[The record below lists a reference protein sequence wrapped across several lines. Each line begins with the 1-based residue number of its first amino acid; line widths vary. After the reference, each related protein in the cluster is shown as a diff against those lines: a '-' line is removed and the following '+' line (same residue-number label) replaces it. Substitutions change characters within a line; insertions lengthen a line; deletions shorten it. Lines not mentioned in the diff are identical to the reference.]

1 MERSTSA
8 RWTPKDEASARFDR
22 RGVSLRANVNDETET
37 MSAEP
42 LFSLRAATT
51 PASAFEA
58 LTVQPEIQ
66 QGELSLPAAFALESG
81 AVLENA
87 KLAWRCVG
95 PASAPLVI
103 VLGGISAHR
112 RVCSI
117 DGRGWWEAQCGAGK
131 ALDTDRFRLLG
142 IDWLGGCD
150 DSTGPRHA
158 RSGQARSEHARSELD
173 QADFPVISTGDQAR
187 ALLLLLNRLGV
198 RRVHLLVGASYGGN
212 VAQQLAALLGDR
224 LRRLVL
230 LSAAHR
236 PAQFG
241 LALRHVQ
248 RAILELGTDSN
259 EALALA
265 RSLAVLG
272 YRTPESLEQRFG
284 SDAQCADADGRR
296 KDGVVGWID
305 HHGEKFVRR
314 FDAEA
319 YRCLGYSLDMHEV
332 DPAAIS
338 APTTLFAVR
347 EDLTVPVTL
356 LREYATRA
364 GGRCELV
371 EIDSIYGH
379 DAFLKEE
386 GVVSDLLAQA
396 LEATP

>member
-1 MERSTSA
+1 
-8 RWTPKDEASARFDR
+8 
-22 RGVSLRANVNDETET
+22 

-42 LFSLRAATT
+42 KFFVHAAATQRIRAERAAR
-51 PASAFEA
+51 PD
-58 LTVQPEIQ
+58 VQ
-66 QGELSLPAAFALESG
+66 QGELNLPAAFVLESG

-87 KLAWRCVG
+87 KIAWRCVG
-95 PASAPLVI
+95 PADAPLIV

-112 RVCSI
+112 RVFGG
-117 DGRGWWEAQCGAGK
+117 DGRGWWEAQCGPGK

-150 DSTGPRHA
+150 DSTGPRH
-158 RSGQARSEHARSELD
+158 QA
-173 QADFPVISTGDQAR
+173 QNGADAAFPDISTGDQAR

-198 RRVHLLVGASYGGN
+198 RRMHLLVGASYGGN

-248 RAILELGTDSN
+248 RAILDLGTDSA

-284 SDAQCADADGRR
+284 AESDRGDALDVNTRN
-296 KDGVVGWID
+296 GVVGWID

-319 YRCLGYSLDMHEV
+319 YRCLGRSLDAHEV

-338 APTTLFAVR
+338 ATTTLFAVR

-356 LREYATRA
+356 LREYAARA
-364 GGRCELV
+364 NGRCELV
-371 EIDSIYGH
+371 EIDSVYGH

-386 GVVSDLLAQA
+386 AIVAELLTRA
-396 LEATP
+396 LEATS

>member
-1 MERSTSA
+1 M
-8 RWTPKDEASARFDR
+8 
-22 RGVSLRANVNDETET
+22 NDETET
-37 MSAEP
+37 MSATPILSEHA
-42 LFSLRAATT
+42 LSTHAFRADARADQT
-51 PASAFEA
+51 
-58 LTVQPEIQ
+58 EIQ
-66 QGELSLPAAFALESG
+66 QGELALPSSFTLESG

-87 KLAWRCVG
+87 KLAWRSVG
-95 PASAPLVI
+95 PANAPLIV

-112 RVCSI
+112 RACSI

-131 ALDTDRFRLLG
+131 ALDTNRYRLLG

-150 DSTGPRHA
+150 ASTGPRHA
-158 RSGQARSEHARSELD
+158 SQGQGH
-173 QADFPVISTGDQAR
+173 ADFPVISTSDQAR

-212 VAQQLAALLGDR
+212 VAQQLAALLGER
-224 LRRLVL
+224 VRRLVL

-241 LALRHVQ
+241 IALRHVQ
-248 RAILELGTDSN
+248 RAILDLGADSA

-284 SDAQCADADGRR
+284 ADGSRTDIDR
-296 KDGVVGWID
+296 KSNDGVVGWID

-319 YRCLGYSLDMHEV
+319 YRCLGRSLDTHEV

-347 EDLTVPVTL
+347 DDLTVPVTL
-356 LREYATRA
+356 LREYAARA

-371 EIDSIYGH
+371 EIDSVYGH

-386 GVVSDLLAQA
+386 GIVGDLLAQA